1 MKKIGLIIIVLVMIV
16 LALAVKKSDD
26 NFVKGCMEAG
36 YSKNY
41 CESHK

>member
-1 MKKIGLIIIVLVMIV
+1 MKKIGLIIIVLVMIL
-16 LALAVKKSDD
+16 LALAMKKDND

-36 YSKNY
+36 YSKTY